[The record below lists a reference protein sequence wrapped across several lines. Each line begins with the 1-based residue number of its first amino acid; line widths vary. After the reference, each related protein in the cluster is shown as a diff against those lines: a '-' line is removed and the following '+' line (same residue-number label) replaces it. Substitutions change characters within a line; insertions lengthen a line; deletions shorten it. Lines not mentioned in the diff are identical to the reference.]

1 MFTKLR
7 VYEDAYEL
15 GLTVHR
21 LTLELPEFEKFEL
34 GRQIR
39 RAAVSIP
46 LNIAEGYGRK
56 RTQTQ
61 FAQFVSYALG
71 SCNELSVLLS
81 YCHDLGYLSDVVF
94 REIQSSCSSVGKQLT
109 RLLQTLD
116 KKAYPKSNV

>member
-1 MFTKLR
+1 MFDKLR
-7 VYEDAYEL
+7 VYKDAYEL
-15 GLTVHR
+15 GLSVHR
-21 LTLELPEFEKFEL
+21 LTLELPQFEKFEL

-71 SCNELSVLLS
+71 SCNELGVLLS
-81 YCHDLGYLSDVVF
+81 YCHDLGYVSDPAF
-94 REIQSSCSSVGKQLT
+94 KEIESSCSSVGKQLT
-109 RLLQTLD
+109 SLLQTLD
-116 KKAYPKSNV
+116 SKGLSKV